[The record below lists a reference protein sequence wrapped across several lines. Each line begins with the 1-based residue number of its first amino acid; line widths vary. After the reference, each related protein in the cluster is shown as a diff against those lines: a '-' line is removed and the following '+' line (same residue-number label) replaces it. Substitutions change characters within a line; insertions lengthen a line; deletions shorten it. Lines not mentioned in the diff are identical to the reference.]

1 MSEANDQS
9 VARSAGWGDREVVI
23 TGVGM
28 VTPIG
33 VSTMETWRA
42 LCNGDNG
49 IGPITRFDAS
59 TFPVHFAAECRD
71 IDIIGHENLSAKAK
85 RIVATQKGKLAFAA
99 AQEAWVMAC
108 VDDQTAERWTETRR
122 LGVCLGSEAGRPDLA
137 TVANQIREEILPSA
151 DDLEAMAP
159 VAPATL
165 LSEMLSATGPV
176 SVVSTACTSSSQ
188 AIGEGVL
195 RIRRGEVD
203 AMMVGGVDVLIDPI
217 MVTGFSLLGAL
228 STRNE
233 APDKASRPFDK
244 DRDGFVLGEGAG
256 MLLLESL
263 ESARSR
269 GAVILGHLRGFGCS
283 CNAYRITDS
292 PPDGRGAAQSM
303 LDALRD
309 ARLQPSDIGY
319 INAHGTSTPM
329 NDPSETRGIH
339 TAFGAFAS
347 QVPVSSTKSMMG
359 HLVAACGAV
368 EAIVALLAVREGV
381 LPATR
386 NLDEPDPECTLRHIQ
401 GAPLR
406 RRIDHA
412 MTNAFGFGGSNGTV
426 VVSRWQS

>member
-1 MSEANDQS
+1 MTKPKAAWSDQ
-9 VARSAGWGDREVVI
+9 EVVI

-28 VTPIG
+28 VTPLG
-33 VSTMETWRA
+33 TSTVETWRA

-59 TFPVHFAAECRD
+59 TFPVRFAAECRD
-71 IDIIGHENLSAKAK
+71 VDPIGHQFLSQRGQ
-85 RIVATQKGKLAFAA
+85 RIFATRKGRLAFQAT
-99 AQEAWVMAC
+99 QEAWAMAC
-108 VDDQTAERWTETRR
+108 VSPETAQTWSENKR
-122 LGVCLGSEAGRPDLA
+122 LGVCLGSEAGRPNLE
-137 TVANQIREEILPSA
+137 TVASQMMDNILPTA
-151 DDLEAMAP
+151 EDLDVLSP
-159 VAPATL
+159 KAPADMVA
-165 LSEMLSATGPV
+165 EMLNATGAV

-188 AIGEGVL
+188 AIGEGML

-203 AMMVGGVDVLIDPI
+203 AMLVGGVDELVDPI

-228 STRNE
+228 STRNDSPE
-233 APDKASRPFDK
+233 TASRPFDK

-263 ESARSR
+263 ASAKAR

-303 LDALRD
+303 MDALRD
-309 ARLQPSDIGY
+309 ASLEPQDIGY

-339 TAFGAFAS
+339 TAFGAYA
-347 QVPVSSTKSMMG
+347 QTVPVSSTKSMMG

-368 EAIVALLAVREGV
+368 EVIVAMMAVREGV
-381 LPATR
+381 LPMTR
-386 NLDEPDPECTLRHIQ
+386 NLVEPDPECDLNHIQ
-401 GAPLR
+401 GQALR
-406 RRIDHA
+406 RPIEHA
-412 MTNAFGFGGSNGTV
+412 MSNAFGFGGSNGTV
-426 VVSRWQS
+426 VVSKWRS